1 LRHLRVSC
9 WIVTAAILCVLAVGA
24 GPAAAGWEGLSN
36 LKYFDYD
43 DPGHVCTDGIQFG
56 LADIQRLSYSVEVD
70 IGHMDGFTFVAES
83 VLLQNTSLGQLGIFD
98 PPVDAGGEPNPFGSF
113 YTLPW
118 DAPATVGKF
127 VQLRFTGDRIA
138 STIDGPIE
146 SCTLFWP
153 FTGFF
158 DPVENA
164 PMFNEMKAGRAVPV
178 KFSLGGDRGL
188 VILAS
193 GYPQVT
199 GTACPSSASTD
210 AVEETL
216 AVDASKL
223 SYDAATDQYTFV
235 WKTDKSWAGTCK
247 KVVLKFTDG
256 SAPRTLLFSFR

>member
-127 VQLRFTGDRIA
+127 VQLRFTG
-138 STIDGPIE
+138 
-146 SCTLFWP
+146 
-153 FTGFF
+153 FF